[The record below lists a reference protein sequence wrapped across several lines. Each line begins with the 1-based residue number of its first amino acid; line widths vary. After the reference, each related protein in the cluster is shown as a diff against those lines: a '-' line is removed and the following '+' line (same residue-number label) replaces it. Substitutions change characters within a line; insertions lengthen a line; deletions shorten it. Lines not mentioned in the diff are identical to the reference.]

1 MNGSTA
7 QARVIVDELV
17 RSGVTDAVLCPG
29 SRNAPPAF
37 ALARADELGL
47 IRLHVRIDERTAGF
61 LALGLAAA
69 SGRPVPV
76 VVTSGTAV
84 ANLHPAV
91 LEASHA
97 GVPLLALTADRPPE
111 LVGTGASQTI
121 AQAGIFGSAVR
132 WSGSLGVPSGG
143 AEVAG
148 VSEAEAR
155 RWRSGVARALAAA
168 TGGGSGAPGPVQLD
182 LPYAEPLVP
191 DPAGPADP
199 AGPVDRTEPAG
210 RSGAAGPVGLA
221 GPVDAAGPVG
231 AGGPAEPVPDGPD
244 LLGPGIPAG
253 RPGGAG
259 WTAVPRPVRALP
271 PLPLDPAAPTL
282 VIAGSGGPAAD
293 PALLGGAPLAAEP
306 SSPWW
311 PGALRTAP
319 WLLDRSELRPSQ
331 VVVLGRPT
339 LHRAVAR
346 LLADPDV
353 AVYAD
358 PGPDGAPWTD
368 VPGTVRAVGALP
380 ALAPPDEFADAWA
393 AADRAA
399 AKALDAALDGDL
411 AVGAPGMRLARDL
424 VAAQPDGA
432 QLVLGSSNPVRDV
445 ALAAVPRNG
454 LVVRSNRGVAG
465 IDGTVSTAVGAA
477 LAHDGPTTL
486 LLGDL
491 TLLHDTTGLVAG
503 RAEPVPDLTVVVL
516 DDDGGGIF
524 HLLEQGGP
532 EHASAFE
539 RVFGTPTGADLIGLA
554 RALGWAAADWS
565 GDRAELAARAGAGR
579 RLVRVAA
586 TRSGLRDAHAALHEA
601 IGVAVG

>member
-47 IRLHVRIDERTAGF
+47 LRLHVRIDERTAGF
-61 LALGLAAA
+61 LALGLAVA

-91 LEASHA
+91 LEAAHA

-121 AQAGIFGSAVR
+121 AQAGIFGTAVR
-132 WSGSLGVPSGG
+132 WSGSLAVPAGG
-143 AEVAG
+143 TGVAG
-148 VSEAEAR
+148 VSEAEVR

-168 TGGGSGAPGPVQLD
+168 TGGGSGTPGPVQLD

-191 DPAGPADP
+191 DPDDDPEPDGAGLL
-199 AGPVDRTEPAG
+199 GPWIPAG
-210 RSGAAGPVGLA
+210 RSGGTA
-221 GPVDAAGPVG
+221 
-231 AGGPAEPVPDGPD
+231 
-244 LLGPGIPAG
+244 
-253 RPGGAG
+253 
-259 WTAVPRPVRALP
+259 WTAAPRPVRTLP
-271 PLPLDPAAPTL
+271 PLPLNPAARTL

-293 PALLGGAPLAAEP
+293 PGLLGGAPLAAEP

-311 PGALRTAP
+311 RHALRAAP
-319 WLLDRSELRPSQ
+319 WLLDRPELRPSQ

-339 LHRAVAR
+339 LHRAVAQ

-358 PGPDGAPWTD
+358 PGPDGDTWTD

-380 ALAPPDEFADAWA
+380 ALAPPDDFAYAWG

-399 AKALDAALDGDL
+399 SKALDAALDGEL
-411 AVGAPGMRLARDL
+411 AAGAPGLRLARDL

-445 ALAAVPRNG
+445 ALAAAPRDG

-477 LAHDGPTTL
+477 LAHDGPTAL

-491 TLLHDTTGLVAG
+491 TLLHDTTGLVVG
-503 RAEPVPDLTVVVL
+503 RSEPVPDLTVVVL

-539 RVFGTPTGADLIGLA
+539 RVFGTPTGADLLGLA
-554 RALGWAAADWS
+554 RALGWTAVDWS
-565 GDRAELAARAGAGR
+565 GDPAELAARTGSGR

-586 TRSGLRDAHAALHEA
+586 SRSGLRDAHAALHESVGA
-601 IGVAVG
+601 AVA

>member
-47 IRLHVRIDERTAGF
+47 LRLHVRIDERTAGF
-61 LALGLAAA
+61 LALGLATA

-84 ANLHPAV
+84 ANLHPAM

-121 AQAGIFGSAVR
+121 AQSGIFGAAVR
-132 WSGSLGVPSGG
+132 WSGSLAVPAGG
-143 AEVAG
+143 TGAAG
-148 VSEAEAR
+148 VSEAEVR

-168 TGGGSGAPGPVQLD
+168 TGGGSGPPGPVQLD

-191 DPAGPADP
+191 DPDGDDP
-199 AGPVDRTEPAG
+199 QPD
-210 RSGAAGPVGLA
+210 
-221 GPVDAAGPVG
+221 G
-231 AGGPAEPVPDGPD
+231 AG
-244 LLGPGIPAG
+244 LLGPWIPAG
-253 RPGGAG
+253 RPGGAA
-259 WTAVPRPVRALP
+259 WTVVPRPARALP
-271 PLPLDPAAPTL
+271 PLPLDPAARTL
-282 VIAGSGGPAAD
+282 VIGGSGGPRAD

-311 PGALRTAP
+311 PHALRAAP
-319 WLLDRSELRPSQ
+319 WLLDRPELRPSQ

-339 LHRAVAR
+339 LHRAVAQ

-358 PGPDGAPWTD
+358 PGPDGASWTD

-380 ALAPPDEFADAWA
+380 ALDPPDAFAYAWS

-411 AVGAPGMRLARDL
+411 AAGAPGLRLARDL

-445 ALAAVPRNG
+445 ALAAAPRDG

-465 IDGTVSTAVGAA
+465 IDGTVSTAIGAA

-491 TLLHDTTGLVAG
+491 TLLHDTTGLVVG
-503 RAEPVPDLTVVVL
+503 RSEPVPDLTVVVL

-532 EHASAFE
+532 EHATAFE

-554 RALGWAAADWS
+554 RALGWVAVDWS

-586 TRSGLRDAHAALHEA
+586 TRSGLRDAHAALA
-601 IGVAVG
+601 VAVGEAMA